1 MKALKLIVPLFLI
14 IIVVGVSYLF
24 AASRV
29 SGVDDGSSV
38 TMAQPQAY
46 AGDSQNAEIE
56 QAEDNLLAGDYPLG
70 YNTDSQPNLIVPG
83 DPDIDKQ
90 WALISLQISE
100 LWQITTGSQEVL
112 IAILDTGVDG
122 DHEDLS
128 GQIEGEVNFTDSPI
142 ADDIYGHGTH
152 IAGIIAAEDNDIGI
166 VGIAPGC
173 RLLNVKVADDRGRC
187 DVLDLAEGIVWAV
200 DNGADVINISIEI
213 KESSPDLEEAVQ
225 YAWDHGALII
235 AAAGNSGSQN
245 PVYPAYYENCIAVAA
260 VAEDNSLAPLSNR
273 GGWIEEDNS
282 LAPLSNRGGWI
293 DLVAPGFQI
302 YSTLPDDSYDYESG
316 TSFAAA
322 HVSGIAALLFS
333 VAADTNGNGRIN
345 DEVKA
350 MIEAGCQDIGIT
362 GTGKGCIDA
371 AEISVQINQPL

>member
-1 MKALKLIVPLFLI
+1 M
-14 IIVVGVSYLF
+14 
-24 AASRV
+24 
-29 SGVDDGSSV
+29 
-38 TMAQPQAY
+38 
-46 AGDSQNAEIE
+46 
-56 QAEDNLLAGDYPLG
+56 
-70 YNTDSQPNLIVPG
+70 
-83 DPDIDKQ
+83 
-90 WALISLQISE
+90 
-100 LWQITTGSQEVL
+100 
-112 IAILDTGVDG
+112 DTGVDG

-142 ADDIYGHGTH
+142 TDDIYGHGTH

-187 DVLDLAEGIVWAV
+187 DVSDLAEGIVWAV

-273 GGWIEEDNS
+273 GGWI
-282 LAPLSNRGGWI
+282 

-302 YSTLPDDSYDYESG
+302 YSTLPDDSYGYESG

-333 VAADTNGNGRIN
+333 VVTDTNSDGRIN

-350 MIEAGCQDIGIT
+350 IIEAGCQDIGIT

-371 AEISVQINQPL
+371 AEISVQINYPL

>member
-56 QAEDNLLAGDYPLG
+56 QAEDNLLAGDYTLG

-100 LWQITTGSQEVL
+100 LWQVTTGSQEVL

-122 DHEDLS
+122 GHEDLS
-128 GQIEGEVNFTDSPI
+128 RQIEGEVNFTDSPI

-173 RLLNVKVADDRGRC
+173 RLLNVKVAGDRGRC
-187 DVLDLAEGIVWAV
+187 DVSDLVEGIVWAV

-245 PVYPAYYENCIAVAA
+245 PVYPAYYESCIAVAA
-260 VAEDNSLAPLSNR
+260 VA
-273 GGWIEEDNS
+273 EDNS

-302 YSTLPDDSYDYESG
+302 YSTLTGDSYGYESG

-333 VAADTNGNGRIN
+333 VVTDTNSDGRIN

-350 MIEAGCQDIGIT
+350 IIEAGCQDIGIT
-362 GTGKGCIDA
+362 GTGKGRIDA

>member
-1 MKALKLIVPLFLI
+1 MRAFKLIIPLVLI
-14 IIVVGVSYLF
+14 IIVVGVSQVC
-24 AASRV
+24 ATSQV
-29 SGVDDGSSV
+29 SGIDDDSYV
-38 TMAQPQAY
+38 AVAQPQAY
-46 AGDSQNAEIE
+46 AGDSENTEIE
-56 QAEDNLLAGDYPLG
+56 QAADNLLASDYLSG
-70 YNTDSQPNLIVPG
+70 YSTDSQLSLIVPG
-83 DPDIDKQ
+83 DPAIDKQ

-100 LWQITTGSQEVL
+100 LWQKTTGSQEVL
-112 IAILDTGVDG
+112 IAILDTGIDG

-142 ADDIYGHGTH
+142 ANDIYGHGTH
-152 IAGIIAAEDNDIGI
+152 IAGIIAAGDNDIGI

-187 DVLDLAEGIVWAV
+187 DVSDLAEGIVWAV

-260 VAEDNSLAPLSNR
+260 VTEDNSLAPLSNR
-273 GGWIEEDNS
+273 GDWV
-282 LAPLSNRGGWI
+282 
-293 DLVAPGFQI
+293 DLVAPGYKI
-302 YSTLPDDSYDYESG
+302 YSTFPDDSYGYESG

-333 VAADTNGNGRIN
+333 VVADTNNDGRIN

-350 MIEAGCQDIGIT
+350 IIEAGCQDIGII